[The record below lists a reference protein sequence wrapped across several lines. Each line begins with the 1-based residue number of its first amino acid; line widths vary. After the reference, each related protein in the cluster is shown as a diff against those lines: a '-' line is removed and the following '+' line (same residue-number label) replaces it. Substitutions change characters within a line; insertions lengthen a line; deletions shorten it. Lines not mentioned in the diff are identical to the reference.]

1 MNGPYNAPAPA
12 AQGYRRFTAADDGT
26 LRRMAAEGC
35 ASSEIAAALGRQIE
49 TVVKQA
55 RAIGVVIGLR
65 KPGRQRDPQRSV
77 LAATCSRCGVFL
89 SRAPA
94 SASGD
99 VCGWCEGE
107 RRGR

>member
-1 MNGPYNAPAPA
+1 MTTPYNAPAPP

-35 ASSEIAAALGRQIE
+35 ASSEIAATLGRQIE
-49 TVVKQA
+49 TVVKRA

-65 KPGRQRDPQRSV
+65 KPGRQRGPQRPV
-77 LAATCSRCGVFL
+77 LAATCPRCGVFL

-94 SASGD
+94 ASGD

-107 RRGR
+107 RHG

>member
-49 TVVKQA
+49 TVVRRA

-65 KPGRQRDPQRSV
+65 KPGRQPGPRPHTVTESCRRCAILLS
-77 LAATCSRCGVFL
+77 AAPTGNDGL
-89 SRAPA
+89 
-94 SASGD
+94 
-99 VCGWCEGE
+99 CGWCADD
-107 RRGR
+107 